1 MSDASP
7 TSQEERSPRS
17 GKRRVSLPLSSRH
30 GPSFFSHPDRWGA
43 NPESK
48 HRKGQQPPGLISP
61 PGFPLTLSGTC
72 LWGAGQGDRFS
83 PPQFPAHS
91 AQLLLELSGLRPAL
105 SPHVTHDSSLVL
117 FFLLGYFPF
126 QTVSFFSFSNC
137 FKFTQEG
144 SSQGHIS
151 VSPDR
156 RLSWWSGRLRDAPS
170 PWHGRR

>member
-43 NPESK
+43 NPQSK

-72 LWGAGQGDRFS
+72 LWGAGQDDRFS

-137 FKFTQEG
+137 FKFTQED